1 MPRGKLSLIQ
11 AMAWAA
17 APTLALFL
25 GTGTVRAQSNSASYT
40 FLVAAGFLCDPG
52 DSSACPAVVKS
63 ANGDSY
69 EITGAGT
76 LTTQSKSVTAAG
88 TFTHKSSNGL
98 VIEAGVWIA
107 SELASFDSY
116 GIAPGALMRDG
127 RALGPRQM
135 DLSRGLGMF
144 SGSMAAGGLAVLRI
158 PPLAGAGDIEKRDAA
173 SELCPRQSSF
183 RTPGGRDKSG
193 FGGRKCGIRR
203 GSQRACPFPFG
214 QTRSYCDGQSARSE
228 ARSRTPAD

>member
-1 MPRGKLSLIQ
+1 MGCGADAGPISRDWNRQGAEQLRQLYLPRGCGLPLRSG
-11 AMAWAA
+11 AH
-17 APTLALFL
+17 
-25 GTGTVRAQSNSASYT
+25 
-40 FLVAAGFLCDPG
+40 
-52 DSSACPAVVKS
+52 SSACPAVVKS

-76 LTTQSKSVTAAG
+76 LTTQSKSVTE

-135 DLSRGLGMF
+135 DLSRGLGR
-144 SGSMAAGGLAVLRI
+144 SPAPWRQAAWPCCASASCCV
-158 PPLAGAGDIEKRDAA
+158 GDIEKRDAA
-173 SELCPRQSSF
+173 SELCPRQSSW
-183 RTPGGRDKSG
+183 T
-193 FGGRKCGIRR
+193 
-203 GSQRACPFPFG
+203 CPRF
-214 QTRSYCDGQSARSE
+214 
-228 ARSRTPAD
+228 